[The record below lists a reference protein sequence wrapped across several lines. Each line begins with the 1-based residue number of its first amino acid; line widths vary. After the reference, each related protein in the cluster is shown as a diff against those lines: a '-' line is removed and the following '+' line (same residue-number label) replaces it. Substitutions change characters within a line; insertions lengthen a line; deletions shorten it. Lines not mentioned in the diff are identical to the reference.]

1 MGYKLRVMIISG
13 VDAPGSVG
21 LRTRDVGPFV

>member
-1 MGYKLRVMIISG
+1 MGCKLRVMIIIG
-13 VDAPGSVG
+13 VDALGGVE